1 MGPDSIRRSQFGGL
15 LVTAV
20 LAVTACTSGSGS
32 SNPPAS
38 QPAASQPAASQPAAS
53 QPAASQPAASQPA
66 ASQPAASQPAAS
78 TQPSV
83 VAGETP
89 APVTPAPIACTAAP
103 VTGLTN
109 IGGKVTVI
117 GTWTG
122 SEQDS
127 FMCMV
132 KPFMDAT
139 GIQVE
144 YTGTRDL
151 TNILQTGISAGNLP
165 DVAGLPGP
173 GVMADFASQPGGL
186 KPLDTVIDVAKYKAD
201 SPPGYVEKGAVSG
214 KQIGVIIKASVK
226 GLIWFDPK
234 VYKGGVPTSWDDLN
248 TKAKAALTSLPGTK
262 EWCVG
267 LESGAASGWPGS
279 DWLEDIVL
287 RQDGADFYNTWAS
300 GKAKWNGPELQAA
313 FKTFGSVVS
322 ADNVYGGP
330 TTVNATNFG
339 DGGNQLFT
347 TPPGCLFHHQAS
359 FITDFFI
366 KQGHAQPGDYDF
378 FPFPDINT
386 QFTGAIEGG
395 GDLFG
400 MFNDTPQA
408 EALIKYLITPEA
420 QQIWVAR
427 GGAISGSKS
436 VPTSAYPDD
445 FSKRSAEALNA
456 AKAFVF
462 DASDLMPSALGT
474 AFLKGIVDFTQDQT
488 KLDSI
493 LTNLD
498 TVQGGG

>member
-1 MGPDSIRRSQFGGL
+1 MGPDSIRRTRFGGL

-20 LAVTACTSGSGS
+20 LAVAACSGGGS
-32 SNPPAS
+32 SAPPAS
-38 QPAASQPAASQPAAS
+38 QAGTSAAPSVAASVAAS
-53 QPAASQPAASQPA
+53 
-66 ASQPAASQPAAS
+66 
-78 TQPSV
+78 
-83 VAGETP
+83 VAVTP
-89 APVTPAPIACTAAP
+89 APVACKAAP
-103 VTGLTN
+103 VTGLSN

-139 GIQVE
+139 GVQVE

-173 GVMADFASQPGGL
+173 GVMADFASQGAL
-186 KPLDTVIDVAKYKAD
+186 KPLDTVIDLAAYKAD
-201 SPPGYVEKGAVSG
+201 SPPGYVEKGAAGG
-214 KQIGVIIKASVK
+214 KQVGVIIKASVK
-226 GLIWFDPK
+226 GLIWYDPK
-234 VYKGGVPTSWDDLN
+234 VYKGGVPSTWDDLN
-248 TKAKAALTSLPGTK
+248 TKAKAALTSLTGTK

-267 LESGAASGWPGS
+267 LESGAATGWPGS
-279 DWLEDIVL
+279 DWLEDLVL
-287 RQDGADFYNTWAS
+287 RQDGADFYNNWAA
-300 GKAKWNGPELQAA
+300 GKAKWNGPELQNA
-313 FKTFGSVVS
+313 FKAFGTVVS

-330 TTVNATNFG
+330 QTVLATNFG

-359 FITDFFI
+359 FITDFFV

-386 QFTGAIEGG
+386 QYTGAIEGG

-408 EALIKYLITPEA
+408 QALIKYLITPAA
-420 QQIWVAR
+420 QQIWVER

-436 VPTSAYPDD
+436 VPLTAYPDD
-445 FSKRSAEALNA
+445 FSKRSAQALNA
-456 AKAFVF
+456 AKSFVF
-462 DASDLMPSALGT
+462 DASDLMPTALST

-488 KLDSI
+488 KLDTV

-498 TVQGGG
+498 SVQGGG

>member
-1 MGPDSIRRSQFGGL
+1 MGPDPIRRTRFGAL
-15 LVTAV
+15 LVTAA
-20 LAVTACTSGSGS
+20 LAVTACGSSGS

-38 QPAASQPAASQPAAS
+38 VAPASVAPAS
-53 QPAASQPAASQPA
+53 
-66 ASQPAASQPAAS
+66 
-78 TQPSV
+78 
-83 VAGETP
+83 VAP
-89 APVTPAPIACTAAP
+89 APSGVASEAPTPVPIACAAP
-103 VTGLTN
+103 AVTGLSN

-139 GIQVE
+139 GITVE
-144 YTGTRDL
+144 YTGTRDI

-173 GVMADFASQPGGL
+173 GVMADFAAQGAL
-186 KPLDTVIDVAKYKAD
+186 KPLDGVIDVAKYTAD
-201 SPPGYVEKGAVSG
+201 SPPGYVEKGAASG
-214 KQIGVIIKASVK
+214 KQVGVIIKASVK

-248 TKAKAALTSLPGTK
+248 TKAKAALTSLTGTK

-267 LESGAASGWPGS
+267 LESGAATGWPGT
-279 DWLEDIVL
+279 DWLEDFVL
-287 RQDGADFYNTWAS
+287 RQDGADFYNNWAA
-300 GKAKWNGPELQAA
+300 GKAKWNGPELQNA
-313 FKTFGSVVS
+313 FKAFGTVVS

-330 TTVNATNFG
+330 QTVLATNFG

-359 FITDFFI
+359 FITDFFN

-408 EALIKYLITPEA
+408 QALIKYLITPAA
-420 QQIWVAR
+420 QQIWVVR

-436 VPTSAYPDD
+436 VPVTAYPDD
-445 FSKRSAEALNA
+445 FSKRSAEALNS

-462 DASDLMPSALGT
+462 DASDLMPTALGT